1 MKTEETL
8 KIEQMLLDD
17 CFAPNN
23 PSLAKEYGIAE
34 VTIGFQ
40 RDHKGHERVDFLSYD
55 ARNNIFKCYEIK
67 VSMND
72 FKSDAKKSWY
82 GNYNYLAITEELY
95 SSKPIEWWKE
105 QVPVYVGIIV
115 FNTKMET
122 KKSIKKAAKV
132 EDISEYYDILK
143 DSLIRCLFYE
153 NNKRRTSKN

>member
-1 MKTEETL
+1 
-8 KIEQMLLDD
+8 MLLDG

-55 ARNNIFKCYEIK
+55 ARNDIFKCYEIK

-95 SSKPIEWWKE
+95 NSKSIEWWKE
-105 QVPVYVGIIV
+105 QVPVHVGIIV

-122 KKSIKKAAKV
+122 KKSIKKAVKV
-132 EDISEYYDILK
+132 LS
-143 DSLIRCLFYE
+143 
-153 NNKRRTSKN
+153 